1 MPYNK
6 IPTENDVTDLDEDFF
21 DDLQDNIG
29 DAFDEKCSYVT
40 TSGSSSTTSSS
51 LEPIEAC
58 SLTLNKGIYLILGS
72 NDSTV
77 SSTTDIINSK
87 FILSSATLL
96 SGTSSYRGIMN
107 SGGGLTSWII
117 VSIAS
122 SGTVKIE
129 NYVKNTYTIRSTMT
143 AIKLQ

>member
-1 MPYNK
+1 MSYNK
-6 IPTENDVTDLDEDFF
+6 IPTENDITDLDEDFF
-21 DDLQDNIG
+21 DDLQDNIEN
-29 DAFDEKCSYVT
+29 AMNEKCSYLS

-72 NDSTV
+72 NDSNV
-77 SSTTDIINSK
+77 GSTTDIINSR
-87 FILSSATLL
+87 FRLSSATLL
-96 SGTSSYRGIMN
+96 SGATSYRGIMN

-129 NYVKNTYTIRSTMT
+129 NYVKNSYTIRSTMT